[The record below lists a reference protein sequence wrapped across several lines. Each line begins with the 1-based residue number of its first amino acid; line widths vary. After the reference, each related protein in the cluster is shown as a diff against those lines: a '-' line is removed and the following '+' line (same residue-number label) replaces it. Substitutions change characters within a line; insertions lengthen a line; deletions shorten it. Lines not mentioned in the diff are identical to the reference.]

1 MKKKKKFCKLIS
13 RGRQRA
19 RKAIND
25 VQSKVNKEYGKF
37 TLIHRT
43 FECAETQGAESL
55 VEERKKQVTT
65 LFKTF
70 ETMGGLRSL
79 IIN

>member
-13 RGRQRA
+13 RGRQSA

-37 TLIHRT
+37 TLIYRT
-43 FECAETQGAESL
+43 F
-55 VEERKKQVTT
+55 
-65 LFKTF
+65 
-70 ETMGGLRSL
+70 
-79 IIN
+79 